1 MRKIPSVLA
10 FASALL
16 PAASSFADEI
26 NLYSVNTGSFVYHM
40 SGNHGQ
46 YNEKFNN
53 DFFSIERKF
62 SEDSKYSL
70 LVGTM
75 KNSFADRCLSLG
87 VRRDWLQGSGQNKGW
102 TFKGVYAYT
111 GEFFF
116 DAFSHCGDSGT
127 YHTAKKITGVGFS
140 PYIYHGLQYNFTD
153 YFGIESGIILPSIF
167 VVSVQ
172 WSFR

>member
-1 MRKIPSVLA
+1 MRKIANALV
-10 FASALL
+10 FMSAMT
-16 PAASSFADEI
+16 PAASSIASEL

-40 SGNHGQ
+40 TGNHGQ
-46 YNEKFNN
+46 YNENFNN
-53 DFFSIERKF
+53 QFFSVERKF
-62 SEDSKYSL
+62 SAESKYSV

-75 KNSFADRCLSLG
+75 KNSFADRCLTLG
-87 VRRDWLQGSGQNKGW
+87 VRRDWLNGTNSNKGW

>member
-1 MRKIPSVLA
+1 MFKKLGGLVC
-10 FASALL
+10 ALSMISTT
-16 PAASSFADEI
+16 PVYANEMA
-26 NLYSVNTGSFVYHM
+26 LYSVNTGSFVYHM
-40 SGNHGQ
+40 TGNHGQ

-53 DFFSIERKF
+53 QFFSVERKL
-62 SEDSKYSL
+62 SADSKYSA

-87 VRRDWLQGSGQNKGW
+87 ARRDWYAGANGW

-111 GEFFF
+111 GEFIFK
-116 DAFSHCGDSGT
+116 AFRDCGDSGT
-127 YHTAKKITGVGFS
+127 YRTAKKLTGVGFS

-153 YFGIESGIILPSIF
+153 YFGVETGIIVPAIF
-167 VVSVQ
+167 VMSVQ

>member
-1 MRKIPSVLA
+1 MCKSLISSA
-10 FASALL
+10 FASVVALTA
-16 PAASSFADEI
+16 PCNADEI
-26 NLYSVNTGSFVYHM
+26 NLYSFNTGSFVYHM

-53 DFFSIERKF
+53 DFFSVERKF
-62 SEDSKYSL
+62 SADSKYSV

-75 KNSFADRCLSLG
+75 KNSFADRCLTLG
-87 VRRDWLQGSGQNKGW
+87 VRRDWLNSQTGW
-102 TFKGVYAYT
+102 TFKGIYAYT

-116 DAFSHCGDSGT
+116 DAFSHCGDEGT
-127 YHTAKKITGVGFS
+127 YRTAKKITGIGFS

-153 YFGIESGIILPSIF
+153 YFGVESGIILPSIF
-167 VVSVQ
+167 VVSMQ

>member
-1 MRKIPSVLA
+1 MHKIPGILA
-10 FASALL
+10 FTSALL
-16 PAASSFADEI
+16 PATFSFADEI
-26 NLYSVNTGSFVYHM
+26 NLYSVNTGSFVYHLT
-40 SGNHGQ
+40 GNHGQ
-46 YNEKFNN
+46 YTEEFDNN
-53 DFFSIERKF
+53 YFSVERKF

-75 KNSFADRCLSLG
+75 KNSFDDRCFSIG
-87 VRRDWLQGSGQNKGW
+87 VRRDWLKGTGPTEGW

-167 VVSVQ
+167 VITMQ

>member
-1 MRKIPSVLA
+1 MRRTLVSSV
-10 FASALL
+10 FASA
-16 PAASSFADEI
+16 AALAAPCKAGEI
-26 NLYSVNTGSFVYHM
+26 NLYSINTGSFVYHM
-40 SGNHGQ
+40 TGNHGQ

-53 DFFSIERKF
+53 DFFSAERKL
-62 SEDSKYSL
+62 SADSKYSL

-75 KNSFADRCLSLG
+75 KNSFADRCLTLG
-87 VRRDWLQGSGQNKGW
+87 VRRDWLNSQTGR
-102 TFKGVYAYT
+102 TFKGIYAYT

-116 DAFSHCGDSGT
+116 DAFSHCGDDGA
-127 YHTAKKITGVGFS
+127 YRTAKKITGIGFS

-167 VVSVQ
+167 VVSMQ

>member
-1 MRKIPSVLA
+1 MRRIPSALA
-10 FASALL
+10 FMAAAI
-16 PAASSFADEI
+16 PAASSYAGEI

-40 SGNHGQ
+40 TGNHGQ

-53 DFFSIERKF
+53 DFFSAERKF
-62 SEDSKYSL
+62 STDSKYSL

-75 KNSFADRCLSLG
+75 KNSFADRCLTLG
-87 VRRDWLQGSGQNKGW
+87 VRRDWLQGNNENKGW
-102 TFKGVYAYT
+102 TFKGIYAYT

-116 DAFSHCGDSGT
+116 DAFRHCGDEGA
-127 YHTAKKITGVGFS
+127 YRTAKKITGVGFS

-167 VVSVQ
+167 VVSMQ